1 MNLLNKI
8 NFSTNKKL
16 ETFSFLRFNILFSG
30 TICFFLLTSS
40 ITSEKSSQNK
50 YISWKSSQLASG
62 YQVQVK
68 DSKDKIFIDQKTES
82 NYLTLDKIPEG
93 KYKVR
98 TSALSP
104 FGKPIVWT
112 NWQDLQVEISLPPS
126 VKLNQNIPKDNNR
139 TKLEPKPEQKLEIV
153 GENFNH
159 ATEASIESPSSK
171 SKLKIVDTKIESKN
185 KLELV
190 VDASNAKPGS
200 YDLAL
205 QNPYYPKTTIKNY
218 IEIEDKNKNSKQETD
233 TNLAQKKSASGIYSM
248 SMKELDATLSSSS
261 NCFESELNSSLIK
274 ECNHDFVTLNLST
287 REKKDL
293 YYYFLSGKPNRNTRI
308 NSFLYFQKNCQ
319 PELKAMRERVDWNK
333 NKNNYSIDIKE
344 KNEIEKMLTNFNSC
358 PTTVDKKSP

>member
-1 MNLLNKI
+1 MILLNI
-8 NFSTNKKL
+8 NNLNRVKFL
-16 ETFSFLRFNILFSG
+16 ETCTFRKFYIVCFSL
-30 TICFFLLTSS
+30 ICSVVLTSN
-40 ITSEKSSQNK
+40 IASEKSSQNK

-205 QNPYYPKTTIKNY
+205 QNPYYQT
-218 IEIEDKNKNSKQETD
+218 EDITK
-233 TNLAQKKSASGIYSM
+233 IV
-248 SMKELDATLSSSS
+248 
-261 NCFESELNSSLIK
+261 CI
-274 ECNHDFVTLNLST
+274 
-287 REKKDL
+287 
-293 YYYFLSGKPNRNTRI
+293 
-308 NSFLYFQKNCQ
+308 
-319 PELKAMRERVDWNK
+319 
-333 NKNNYSIDIKE
+333 
-344 KNEIEKMLTNFNSC
+344 
-358 PTTVDKKSP
+358 